1 MTVASQSRP
10 PYLAALGI
18 GLVVLLGYVATLAP
32 TVTFWDAGEF
42 IAAMKVLGIPHPPG
56 TPLFVLVGHV
66 WALLVPVG
74 EYAFRTNL
82 LSAVFA
88 SGAAACF
95 FLVVHE
101 SLRRWA
107 AGLDE
112 PVARMLVY
120 GGGFAAAIL
129 SAFAFTVWQNANE
142 TEVYGIATF
151 TIAAV
156 SWLCFVWRA
165 RRADPRASRLLLL
178 ILYLA
183 GLSIGNHLL
192 ALLAGPAVL
201 AFLVATVRAEPL
213 GTAEDRRREWAQ
225 IAVVAGVWALLIGTG
240 LGSTA
245 LMVVGALAFVGAAL
259 FAASAGALP
268 FALLALALASVGVTS
283 YLFLYLR
290 AGQSPPINEAD
301 PSTWRSL
308 LAVIRREQ
316 YPIRT
321 PLDDPTELHGPGNP
335 GRSLQ
340 IIWLQIL
347 NYVQYFSWQWARGL
361 GEGIGTFV
369 GTVAAGFLGL
379 WGSMLQRRSDRPGWW
394 LLFTLWLITGFGLVA
409 YMNFKP
415 GFSLAQGY
423 EAYPDPADHEVRD
436 RDYFF
441 IASFAV
447 WGLWAGMGLAAAVR
461 ELAGRLAGARLAAA
475 SVFAAALLP
484 VAVNWTD
491 ASRRHG
497 PAATLAADVAYDLLN
512 SAPPYG
518 ILFTYGDN
526 DTFPLWWAQEVAG
539 IRPDVTVVCIALANT
554 DWYMRQLRDM
564 PVRPFDPASAP
575 AVWRGAAGPAP
586 AGPLHTMTDEEIAA
600 AMYAQILPRDITV
613 RVGDVTT
620 TLPANRVMG
629 PSDFVTMRILQQNAG
644 RRPIVWSVTAGRE
657 YLGLDR
663 YLVQQGL
670 GFRLEVTPPAD
681 TLDPRPDRLGLAG
694 APLDLALTDSL
705 VWHTYRYAGLPTAGE
720 EELENLESTS
730 ASFAS
735 TLALPFT
742 QLAYAYRE
750 RGMFDRV
757 VANLERAASL
767 SPNPA
772 LRAALDELR
781 TPAALPFDTAA
792 DTAGASAPAVP

>member
-1 MTVASQSRP
+1 MSDTAPDRP
-10 PYLAALGI
+10 PYLAALGVALI
-18 GLVVLLGYVATLAP
+18 VLAGYVASLAP

-42 IAAMKVLGIPHPPG
+42 IAAAKVLGIPHPPG
-56 TPLFVLVGHV
+56 TPLFVLMGHV
-66 WALLVPVG
+66 WGMLVPVG
-74 EYAFRTNL
+74 EFAYRTNL
-82 LSAVFA
+82 LSAVF
-88 SGAAACF
+88 GAAAAGFF

-107 AGLDE
+107 AGLE
-112 PVARMLVY
+112 PRLERLLTY
-120 GGGFAAAIL
+120 GGALSAAIL
-129 SAFAFTVWQNANE
+129 SAFAFTVWQNSNE

-156 SWLCFVWRA
+156 CWLCFVWRA
-165 RRADPRASRLLLL
+165 RREDPRSSRLLLL

-192 ALLAGPAVL
+192 ALLAGPAVV
-201 AFLVATVRAEPL
+201 AFLAATVHGAPSRDPL
-213 GTAEDRRREWAQ
+213 QRRRDWAEV
-225 IAVVAGVWALLIGTG
+225 AVVAGAWALLIGMG

-245 LMVVGALAFVGAAL
+245 LMVVGGLAFLAAAA
-259 FAASAGALP
+259 FAATSGALS
-268 FALLALALASVGVTS
+268 FALLAVVLASIGVTS
-283 YLFLYLR
+283 YLFLYIR
-290 AGQSPPINEAD
+290 AGQSPPLNEAD

-321 PLDDPTELHGPGNP
+321 PLDDPTIMHGPDNP

-340 IIWLQIL
+340 MIWLQLL
-347 NYVQYFSWQWARGL
+347 NYFQYFSWQWARGL
-361 GEGIGTFV
+361 AEGLGTILV
-369 GTVAAGFLGL
+369 TTAMLFLGL
-379 WGSMLQRRSDRPGWW
+379 WGWVLQRRTDRAGWW
-394 LLFTLWLITGFGLVA
+394 LLFMLWLVTGLGLVG

-423 EAYPDPADHEVRD
+423 ELYPNPGDHEVRD

-447 WGLWAGMGLAAAVR
+447 WGLWAGMGLAAAAR
-461 ELAGRLAGARLAAA
+461 SAAARLSGAGLAAGAI
-475 SVFAAALLP
+475 FATALIP
-484 VAVNWTD
+484 VVLNWQD

-497 PAATLAADVAYDLLN
+497 PAATLAADVAYNLLN
-512 SAPPYG
+512 TAPPYAV
-518 ILFTYGDN
+518 LFTYGDN
-526 DTFPLWWAQEVAG
+526 DTFPLWWAQEVEG
-539 IRPDVTVVCIALANT
+539 IRQDVTVVCIALANT

-564 PVRPFDPASAP
+564 PVRPFDEATAP
-575 AVWRGAAGPAP
+575 EIWRGKGGPKP
-586 AGPLHTMTDEEIAA
+586 DWPVHTLTDDEIQA
-600 AMYAQILPRDITV
+600 AMYAQLLPRDLTV
-613 RVGDVTT
+613 RVGPVTT
-620 TLPANRVMG
+620 TLPANRIMG
-629 PSDFVTMRILQQNAG
+629 PSDIVMMRILQQNAG

-657 YLGLDR
+657 YLGMEP

-670 GFRLEVTPPAD
+670 GFQLHVSPPPD
-681 TLDPRPDRLGLAG
+681 TLSPNLDRLGLAG
-694 APLDLALTDSL
+694 SPLDLALTEQL
-705 VWHTYRYAGLPTAGE
+705 AWETYRYADLLTADEGAVS
-720 EELENLESTS
+720 NLESTS

-735 TLALPFT
+735 TLSLPFT

-757 VANLERAASL
+757 ARNLERAVAL

-781 TPAALPFDTAA
+781 FPAALPLDTQS
-792 DTAGASAPAVP
+792 DSPAP